1 MTMAKKEYIIIAEVG
16 TTKCSECLFYQ
27 GLCRFP
33 DELHPI
39 NCYELNLA
47 TLKVKERENKD

>member
-1 MTMAKKEYIIIAEVG
+1 MSNEQKEYIIIAEAG

-33 DELHPI
+33 DGLHPI

-47 TLKVKERENKD
+47 TLKVKEHENKD

>member
-1 MTMAKKEYIIIAEVG
+1 MTVAKKEYIIIAEVG